1 MNILLGSVD
10 DFYSADLQT
19 TTDMVQEANAC
30 GDGYLLR
37 LGRAWGAVK
46 VDRDLN
52 FCFARFAGDGSLAR
66 HNRFESRRE
75 TASGDNFLKRHLPKV
90 QLLTRD

>member
-1 MNILLGSVD
+1 MIL
-10 DFYSADLQT
+10 YYANLQT
-19 TTDMVQEANAC
+19 TTDMVQEADAC
-30 GDGYLLR
+30 GNGYLLR